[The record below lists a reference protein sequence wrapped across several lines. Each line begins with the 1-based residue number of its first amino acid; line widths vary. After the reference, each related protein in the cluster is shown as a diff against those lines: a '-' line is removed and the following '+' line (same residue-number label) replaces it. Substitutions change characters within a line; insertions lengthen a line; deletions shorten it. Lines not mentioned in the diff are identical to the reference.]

1 MARVSTLYVWI
12 KQEETQVAP
21 RGYDDV
27 ASTSPF
33 IVRGAF
39 LFHPHSIS
47 FFSAYFKIWGTKFLK
62 IDDFLVLITFF
73 FLLEFQLPD
82 YLIHFLSS
90 TRDVSS
96 APLLYFST
104 CCNCCC
110 ITNLPKDDP
119 LKSLFTLPHSFPPP
133 YSYLY
138 HMCMAFW
145 QNISTDFDS
154 TLFDPDPWPC
164 LF

>member
-21 RGYDDV
+21 RGFDDV

-73 FLLEFQLPD
+73 SFLNFNFLII
-82 YLIHFLSS
+82 LIHFLSS
-90 TRDVSS
+90 TQDVSS
-96 APLLYFST
+96 ALLYFST

-110 ITNLPKDDP
+110 ITNLLRTIPSN
-119 LKSLFTLPHSFPPP
+119 LSS
-133 YSYLY
+133 LY
-138 HMCMAFW
+138 HILFPLPIHIYITYVW
-145 QNISTDFDS
+145 HFDKTFLLILILLS
-154 TLFDPDPWPC
+154 LTPILDPV
-164 LF
+164 FF